1 MHNIY
6 NLLQYYD
13 FLIILLFL
21 QIRIVMKEVGVGNI
35 LFVGIYIYIY
45 IYIYIFT
52 IYTIYY
58 ALFSVPLPIVNWRW
72 SNFLVPHRSSFSGI
86 PSSKR

>member
-45 IYIYIFT
+45 IYIF
-52 IYTIYY
+52 
-58 ALFSVPLPIVNWRW
+58 LFSYVFYISVLD
-72 SNFLVPHRSSFSGI
+72 F
-86 PSSKR
+86 

>member
-35 LFVGIYIYIY
+35 LFVGIYIY

>member
-21 QIRIVMKEVGVGNI
+21 QIRIAMKEVGVGNI

-45 IYIYIFT
+45 IYIY
-52 IYTIYY
+52 YIYY
-58 ALFSVPLPIVNWRW
+58 ILCFVFCA
-72 SNFLVPHRSSFSGI
+72 SSHC
-86 PSSKR
+86 KLEMV

>member
-13 FLIILLFL
+13 FLMILLFL

-35 LFVGIYIYIY
+35 LFVG

>member
-35 LFVGIYIYIY
+35 LFVGLYIY

>member
-35 LFVGIYIYIY
+35 LFVG
-45 IYIYIFT
+45 IYIFT